1 MAKQE
6 AFEEKIRLKNQ
17 FRALDE
23 DEVEFLDSL
32 LESTRAQE
40 ATIKKETAEQLE
52 VFRRQREQAER
63 ALLEG
68 ASVENGPSAEEGDWT
83 IPARKRRREKSKDLL
98 LPGKKRRSLAAENSV
113 GGGSSSQN
121 EQQQK
126 TNNPGAKTAGDK
138 VVPSSTS
145 GSISSHTVTVLKQIN
160 TTTTVDTTSTDAGKK
175 DAADKVTSETKPAAA
190 TKPTSLSL
198 GLAGYSSDS
207 E

>member
-1 MAKQE
+1 MYGVVAKQE

-63 ALLEG
+63 AALEG
-68 ASVENGPSAEEGDWT
+68 TTAENGPSAEEEDWK
-83 IPARKRRREKSKDLL
+83 IPARKRRREKNKELL
-98 LPGKKRRSLAAENSV
+98 LPGKKRKSSAGESLGGNSSQKLQEASPSTKAPGGSDKVEVTPRSLPSEAVNV
-113 GGGSSSQN
+113 
-121 EQQQK
+121 QK
-126 TNNPGAKTAGDK
+126 QPD
-138 VVPSSTS
+138 
-145 GSISSHTVTVLKQIN
+145 
-160 TTTTVDTTSTDAGKK
+160 TTVAEAAAGAGKK
-175 DAADKVTSETKPAAA
+175 DYVYKATPQTKPAA
-190 TKPTSLSL
+190 KPPSLSL